1 MDFEAWNVDLKT
13 KSAFHVTG
21 FRISI
26 EGNPLQPMGVL
37 PSHFPEGLTAVEQA
51 RLLRC
56 GMKAILT
63 EAKNH
68 RNLQRKEHKGYRE
81 KAPTP

>member
-13 KSAFHVTG
+13 KSAFHITG

-56 GMKAILT
+56 GMKAILN
-63 EAKNH
+63 EAKNQRGH
-68 RNLQRKEHKGYRE
+68 IRKENRYSKE
-81 KAPTP
+81 KAPTN